1 MAFCSFV
8 LPLLLLFQ
16 SATPPQTAPKP
27 ATQAAPAAKEMLT
40 WSANRPLTW
49 VDFKARPMGTDR
61 LKAMTS
67 ATIDV
72 QVACKDFVFSSTVR
86 AVFLPQES
94 WVQDAGKASANLLRH
109 EQLHFDITELHA
121 RMLRQK
127 LSTIKLDCQHLNPA
141 FSTLTKN
148 YFTAW
153 QREEARYDYESN
165 HGLNADKQKF
175 WEAQVQQRLALLES
189 FASK

>member
-1 MAFCSFV
+1 MALPSFL

-16 SATPPQTAPKP
+16 PSATPVQTTPTAAQATKP
-27 ATQAAPAAKEMLT
+27 TKEMLG
-40 WSANRPLTW
+40 WSASRPLTW
-49 VDFKARPMGTDR
+49 ADFKARPMGTDR

-67 ATIDV
+67 ANIDV
-72 QVACKDFVFSSTVR
+72 QVACKDFVFSSTVT

-121 RMLRQK
+121 RLLRQK
-127 LSTIKLDCQHLNPA
+127 LSTVKLDCMHLNPA

-153 QREEARYDYESN
+153 QREETRYDVESN
-165 HGLNADKQKF
+165 HGLNQEKQLF
-175 WEAQVQQRLALLES
+175 WETQVKQRLALLES
-189 FASK
+189 FASR

>member
-1 MAFCSFV
+1 MALFSFL

-16 SATPPQTAPKP
+16 SAAAPRQTTP
-27 ATQAAPAAKEMLT
+27 APAAKPAKETLG

-49 VDFKARPMGTDR
+49 ADFKARPMGTDR
-61 LKAMTS
+61 LKALTS
-67 ATIDV
+67 ANIDV
-72 QVACKDFVFSSTVR
+72 QVACKDFVFSSTVT

-121 RMLRQK
+121 RLLRQK

-148 YFTAW
+148 YFAAW
-153 QREEARYDYESN
+153 QREETRYDVESN
-165 HGLNADKQKF
+165 HGLNQEKQQF
-175 WEAQVQQRLALLES
+175 WETQVKQRLALLES
-189 FASK
+189 FASR